1 MQVSFQTK
9 DYCFLAELEQNKIA
23 QEISKSLPLKSE
35 VMLWGDEIYF
45 KTCLALPEENLT
57 SEVDVG
63 DIAYWPEGQCIC
75 VFFGP
80 TPVSKTDKPVPAS
93 PVAIIGKTL
102 ANPAELRKILE
113 DSEITLSLVN
123 DRKNEPKPDQQERKL
138 TQPEIDLLVQQLL
151 AQKAK

>member
-1 MQVSFQTK
+1 
-9 DYCFLAELEQNKIA
+9 
-23 QEISKSLPLKSE
+23 
-35 VMLWGDEIYF
+35 
-45 KTCLALPEENLT
+45 LPEENLT